1 MAPNALSKK
10 IAKLLRH
17 AGYMVKDEGKI
28 AKSDGEAAYW
38 LLMVGQPGR
47 IVGHVRIYK
56 AHVEIS
62 GFSRGGAVK
71 NRHELE
77 TVIYGETR

>member
-17 AGYMVKDEGKI
+17 AGYNVEDKGKI
-28 AKSDGEAAYW
+28 DKSDGEPPYW
-38 LLMVGQPGR
+38 LLMVTQPGR
-47 IVGHVRIYK
+47 IVGHVHIYK

-77 TVIYGETR
+77 HVLYGETR